1 MAAADDRTLERV
13 LDELK
18 ALRTA
23 VDALGQRLAA
33 HPESDVVRTALERVR
48 VLEAR
53 EEDARR
59 ALNEGR
65 GELKTLTTRVDALE
79 RSGVGTGV
87 TITAVHKV
95 AAAALGL
102 ITIALVGLVGFLWGR

>member
-1 MAAADDRTLERV
+1 MATTDDRTLERV

-65 GELKTLTTRVDALE
+65 GELKALATRVEAIE
-79 RSGVGTGV
+79 RSGAGTGV

-95 AAAALGL
+95 AAAVLSL
-102 ITIALVGLVGFLWGR
+102 ITLALVALVGYLWHR

>member
-1 MAAADDRTLERV
+1 M
-13 LDELK
+13 
-18 ALRTA
+18 LRCGFSRRAPRIT
-23 VDALGQRLAA
+23 DAPTDPHRHLRRA
-33 HPESDVVRTALERVR
+33 DVVRTALERVR

-59 ALNEGR
+59 ALIEGR
-65 GELKTLTTRVDALE
+65 AELKALATRVEAIE
-79 RSGVGTGV
+79 RSGAGTGV

-102 ITIALVGLVGFLWGR
+102 VTLALVALVGFLWRR